1 MSEKK
6 ELIPKERYINGESP
20 AKIPNWRVIDSPDRP
35 DCVESE
41 EGIEIYTTKNNIK
54 YVRTPEERFE
64 NLKDFPYEPHYAL
77 VEDLRM
83 HYIDE
88 GSESGEVILM
98 LHGQPSWAYLYRK
111 MIPILAEANFRVIA
125 ADHIGMGRSDKPI
138 DIGFHTYEHH
148 VAIIKKFIT
157 ALKLENITFF
167 GQDWGGIMGLRV
179 VGDQPESFAR
189 VIAANARTFIF
200 PSNPLLVQNPV
211 EIDCSLK
218 EVDFG
223 QFVLE
228 QMQNMSQM
236 GQMNENSIDP
246 FMIFFQRWII
256 FALTHPNFEAS
267 KMLQFLTRKK
277 LSIEEL
283 AGYDAP
289 FPSLIYKAAPRT
301 LPSMMAAIEQN
312 DVEAWKNLSKFDKPF
327 LYLGGKGDQEFGSLE
342 VQKGFTDHI
351 PGTKGQAHQRYAKAN
366 HFIQDDIG
374 VELAKKVIS
383 FMKSNPM

>member
-1 MSEKK
+1 MSKKK
-6 ELIPKERYINGESP
+6 ELIPKERFINGESP
-20 AKIPNWRVIDSPDRP
+20 AKIPNWRLIDSPERP

-41 EGIEIYTTKNNIK
+41 EGIEIYTNKNNVK

-98 LHGQPSWAYLYRK
+98 LHGQPSWSYLYRK
-111 MIPILAEANFRVIA
+111 MIPILAKANFRVIV

-138 DIGFHTYEHH
+138 DLSFHTYEHH

-157 ALKLENITFF
+157 TLELENITFF

-179 VGDQPESFAR
+179 VGDQSESFAR
-189 VIAANARTFIF
+189 VIAANARVFII
-200 PSNPLLVQNPV
+200 PKGMNPLLIPNPV

-218 EVDFG
+218 EVDFS
-223 QFVLE
+223 QFVSE
-228 QMQNMSQM
+228 IMSQ
-236 GQMNENSIDP
+236 IKTYT
-246 FMIFFQRWII
+246 FMDFFQRWMM
-256 FALTHPNFEAS
+256 FCLTHPNFEAS
-267 KMLQFLTRKK
+267 KMLQFATRNK

-289 FPSLIYKAAPRT
+289 YPSLIYKAAPRT
-301 LPSMMAAIEQN
+301 FPSMFAAIEQN
-312 DVEAWKNLSKFDKPF
+312 NVEAWKNLSKFDKPF
-327 LYLGGKGDQEFGSLE
+327 LFLGGKGDPNFGSLE

-351 PGTKGQAHQRYAKAN
+351 PGTKGQAHQRYAKAA

-374 VELAKKVIS
+374 VELANKVIS
-383 FMKSNPM
+383 FIKANPM

>member
-1 MSEKK
+1 MTHKQK
-6 ELIPKERYINGESP
+6 QLIPKEIYINGDSP
-20 AKIPNWRVIDSPDRP
+20 AKIPNWRLIDSPERP

-41 EGIEIYTTKNNIK
+41 EGIEIYTTKNNVK

-98 LHGQPSWAYLYRK
+98 LHGQPSWSYLYRK
-111 MIPILAEANFRVIA
+111 MIPILAKANFRVIA

-138 DIGFHTYEHH
+138 DLSFHTYEHH
-148 VAIIKKFIT
+148 VAILKKFIT
-157 ALKLENITFF
+157 TLKLENITLF

-179 VGDQPESFAR
+179 VGDQSESFAR
-189 VIAANARTFIF
+189 VIAANARLFII
-200 PSNPLLVQNPV
+200 PKGMNPLLIPNPV

-218 EVDFG
+218 EVDFS

-228 QMQNMSQM
+228 QMR
-236 GQMNENSIDP
+236 QMNENSIDP
-246 FMIFFQRWII
+246 FMKFFQRWLI
-256 FALTHPNFEAS
+256 FSLTHPNFEAS
-267 KMLQFLTRKK
+267 KMLQFATRNK

-289 FPSLIYKAAPRT
+289 YPSLIYKAAPRT
-301 LPSMMAAIEQN
+301 FPSMFAAIEQN
-312 DVEAWKNLSKFDKPF
+312 NVEAWKNLSKFDKPF
-327 LYLGGKGDQEFGSLE
+327 LFLGGKGDPNFGSLE

-351 PGTKGQAHQRYAKAN
+351 PGTKGQAHQRYAKAA

-374 VELAKKVIS
+374 PELANKVIS
-383 FMKSNPM
+383 FIKANPM

>member
-1 MSEKK
+1 MSKKK
-6 ELIPKERYINGESP
+6 ELIPKERYINGDSP
-20 AKIPNWRVIDSPDRP
+20 AKIPNWRLIDSPDRP
-35 DCVESE
+35 DCVERE
-41 EGIEIYTTKNNIK
+41 EGIEILTNKNNVK

-64 NLKDFPYEPHYAL
+64 NLKDFPYEPHYAII
-77 VEDLRM
+77 EDLRM

-98 LHGQPSWAYLYRK
+98 LHGQPTWSYLYRK
-111 MIPILAEANFRVIA
+111 MIPILAEAGYRVIA

-148 VAIIKKFIT
+148 VANIKKFIT

-179 VGDQPESFAR
+179 IGDQPESFAR

-200 PSNPLLVQNPV
+200 PSNPLLVPNPV

-218 EVDFG
+218 EVNFG
-223 QFVLE
+223 QFALE
-228 QMQNMSQM
+228 QFQNLIQT
-236 GQMNENSIDP
+236 GQMNENSIDS

-267 KMLQFLTRKK
+267 KMLQFITKKK

-289 FPSLIYKAAPRT
+289 FPSLIYKAGPRT

-312 DVEAWKNLSKFDKPF
+312 DVEAWKNLGKFDKPF
-327 LYLGGKGDQEFGSLE
+327 IHLGGKGDQEFGSLE

-351 PGTKGQAHQRYAKAN
+351 PGAKGQAHQRYAKAN